1 MTILFIHDHEVNPF
15 KGGMQRVT
23 YLLAEEF
30 ARRGHKPL
38 FLSLRDDPQEF
49 SGKGTFPQ
57 FTLSIDKLGT
67 EKLKEE
73 IEKFIKDHEI
83 ELVVLQHPELRY
95 RAALKELKK
104 YATTVFVFHNQ
115 PFALLGKERKIKKIT
130 PTDSQNLKGK
140 LLRLLGIFSPGIFRK
155 LYLRRIGGQYRDI
168 VDSADRLILLSD
180 LYIPRVVD
188 NTPGINK
195 DKITAINNPIT
206 FALDESNVD
215 FDKKENIILVVCRI
229 TNPQK
234 NLTDFI
240 DIWDEFS
247 KKKPDWK
254 AIIVGDGESREYIEK
269 YVKHKGVKR
278 LQFEGNKE
286 NVKDYYGKAKIFCM
300 TSSYEGW
307 PMVLMENM
315 AFGCVP
321 MAFDTFE
328 ALHEIIDDG
337 TDGFIIPPFDKD
349 TMVDTMVKLADS
361 PQMLKEMAV
370 EGKKKLSRFSVE
382 NIVDQWEPI
391 IAGIKSRQ

>member
-1 MTILFIHDHEVNPF
+1 MI
-15 KGGMQRVT
+15 
-23 YLLAEEF
+23 
-30 ARRGHKPL
+30 
-38 FLSLRDDPQEF
+38 
-49 SGKGTFPQ
+49 
-57 FTLSIDKLGT
+57 
-67 EKLKEE
+67 
-73 IEKFIKDHEI
+73 
-83 ELVVLQHPELRY
+83 
-95 RAALKELKK
+95 
-104 YATTVFVFHNQ
+104 
-115 PFALLGKERKIKKIT
+115 
-130 PTDSQNLKGK
+130 
-140 LLRLLGIFSPGIFRK
+140 
-155 LYLRRIGGQYRDI
+155 
-168 VDSADRLILLSD
+168 
-180 LYIPRVVD
+180 D

-195 DKITAINNPIT
+195 EKITAINNPIT
-206 FALDESNVD
+206 FALDEANVD
-215 FDKKENIILVVCRI
+215 IDKKENIILVVCRI

-247 KKKPDWK
+247 NKKPDWK

-269 YVKHKGVKR
+269 YAKHKGVKR

-286 NVKDYYGKAKIFCM
+286 NVKDYYCKAKIFCM

-321 MAFDTFE
+321 LAFDTFE

-337 TDGFIIPPFDKD
+337 TDGLIIPPFDKG

-361 PQMLKEMAV
+361 PQMLKDMAF
-370 EGKKKLSRFSVE
+370 EGKKKLSRFSLE

>member
-1 MTILFIHDHEVNPF
+1 MKILFIHDHEVNPF

-30 ARRGHKPL
+30 ARRGHKPV

-73 IEKFIKDHEI
+73 IEKFIKEKEI

-95 RAALKELKK
+95 RAALKELNKSVT
-104 YATTVFVFHNQ
+104 AVFVFHNQ

-130 PTDSQNLKGK
+130 PSDSLNPKGK
-140 LLRLLGIFSPGIFRK
+140 LLRLLGICFPRIFRK

-195 DKITAINNPIT
+195 EKITAINNPIT

-286 NVKDYYGKAKIFCM
+286 NVKDYYSKAKIFCM

-321 MAFDTFE
+321 LAFDTFE

-337 TDGFIIPPFDKD
+337 TDGFILPPFDKG

-361 PQMLKEMAV
+361 PQMLKDMAV